1 MQFCDSDCRIWQN
14 NRCGTNGKRRV
25 HELVQFNSFY
35 NDPNNRQILEVINT
49 PTGAVTIFEPS
60 KDDVNKIMQLKEM
73 VDAFN
78 QENTDENLLDING
91 TTILKELI
99 PLLTDLEIDP
109 DMTDE
114 EMAQIIE
121 NPTVEL
127 SLITS
132 VLSSVVTNIYT
143 LMIMNFKN
151 NLELRNMVDQTE
163 EISDSA
169 LAMFIS
175 KQSKT
180 DEGRKQIEEINKQS
194 DKIVKM
200 ETAIKQA
207 EEKEKTNAKPEEESQ
222 TSEKQAG

>member
-1 MQFCDSDCRIWQN
+1 M
-14 NRCGTNGKRRV
+14 
-25 HELVQFNSFY
+25 VQFNSFY

-78 QENTDENLLDING
+78 QENVDENLLDING

-109 DMTDE
+109 DRTVE

-207 EEKEKTNAKPEEESQ
+207 EEKTNAKPEEESQ

>member
-1 MQFCDSDCRIWQN
+1 M
-14 NRCGTNGKRRV
+14 
-25 HELVQFNSFY
+25 VQFNSFY

-78 QENTDENLLDING
+78 QENADENLLDING

-207 EEKEKTNAKPEEESQ
+207 EEKANAKPEEESQ

>member
-1 MQFCDSDCRIWQN
+1 M
-14 NRCGTNGKRRV
+14 
-25 HELVQFNSFY
+25 VQFNSFY

-78 QENTDENLLDING
+78 QENVDENLLDING

-143 LMIMNFKN
+143 LMIMNIKN

-207 EEKEKTNAKPEEESQ
+207 EEKTNAKPEEESQ

>member
-1 MQFCDSDCRIWQN
+1 MWYERETESTQ
-14 NRCGTNGKRRV
+14 
-25 HELVQFNSFY
+25 LVQFNSFY

-78 QENTDENLLDING
+78 QENADENLLDING
-91 TTILKELI
+91 ATILKELI

>member
-1 MQFCDSDCRIWQN
+1 M
-14 NRCGTNGKRRV
+14 
-25 HELVQFNSFY
+25 VQFNSFY

-78 QENTDENLLDING
+78 QENVDENLLDING

-207 EEKEKTNAKPEEESQ
+207 EENANANAKPEEESQ

>member
-1 MQFCDSDCRIWQN
+1 M
-14 NRCGTNGKRRV
+14 
-25 HELVQFNSFY
+25 VQFNSFY

-78 QENTDENLLDING
+78 QENADENLLDING

-194 DKIVKM
+194 EKIGKM

-207 EEKEKTNAKPEEESQ
+207 EEKANAKPEEESQ

>member
-1 MQFCDSDCRIWQN
+1 MVRT
-14 NRCGTNGKRRV
+14 GNG
-25 HELVQFNSFY
+25 EYTLVQFNSFY

-78 QENTDENLLDING
+78 QKNVDENLLDING

>member
-1 MQFCDSDCRIWQN
+1 M
-14 NRCGTNGKRRV
+14 
-25 HELVQFNSFY
+25 VQFNSFY

-78 QENTDENLLDING
+78 QENADENLLDING

>member
-1 MQFCDSDCRIWQN
+1 
-14 NRCGTNGKRRV
+14 
-25 HELVQFNSFY
+25 
-35 NDPNNRQILEVINT
+35 
-49 PTGAVTIFEPS
+49 
-60 KDDVNKIMQLKEM
+60 
-73 VDAFN
+73 
-78 QENTDENLLDING
+78 QENADENLLDING

-200 ETAIKQA
+200 ETAI
-207 EEKEKTNAKPEEESQ
+207 
-222 TSEKQAG
+222 

>member
-1 MQFCDSDCRIWQN
+1 M
-14 NRCGTNGKRRV
+14 
-25 HELVQFNSFY
+25 VQFNSFY
-35 NDPNNRQILEVINT
+35 NDPNNQQILEVINT

>member
-1 MQFCDSDCRIWQN
+1 M
-14 NRCGTNGKRRV
+14 
-25 HELVQFNSFY
+25 VQFNSFY

-78 QENTDENLLDING
+78 QENADENLLDING

-127 SLITS
+127 SLVTS

>member
-1 MQFCDSDCRIWQN
+1 MWYERETESTQ
-14 NRCGTNGKRRV
+14 
-25 HELVQFNSFY
+25 LVQFNSFY

-78 QENTDENLLDING
+78 QENADENLLDING

-194 DKIVKM
+194 EKIVKM

-207 EEKEKTNAKPEEESQ
+207 EEKANAKPEEESQ

>member
-1 MQFCDSDCRIWQN
+1 M
-14 NRCGTNGKRRV
+14 
-25 HELVQFNSFY
+25 VQFNSFY

-78 QENTDENLLDING
+78 QENADENLLDING

-207 EEKEKTNAKPEEESQ
+207 EENANAKPEEESQ

>member
-1 MQFCDSDCRIWQN
+1 M
-14 NRCGTNGKRRV
+14 
-25 HELVQFNSFY
+25 VQFNSFY

-78 QENTDENLLDING
+78 QENADENLLDING

-114 EMAQIIE
+114 EIAQIIE

-194 DKIVKM
+194 EKIVKM

-207 EEKEKTNAKPEEESQ
+207 EEKANAKPEEESQ

>member
-1 MQFCDSDCRIWQN
+1 M
-14 NRCGTNGKRRV
+14 
-25 HELVQFNSFY
+25 VQFNSFY

-78 QENTDENLLDING
+78 QENVDENLLDING

-151 NLELRNMVDQTE
+151 NLELPNMVDQTE

-207 EEKEKTNAKPEEESQ
+207 EEKTNAKPEEESQ

>member
-1 MQFCDSDCRIWQN
+1 M
-14 NRCGTNGKRRV
+14 
-25 HELVQFNSFY
+25 VQFNSFY

-78 QENTDENLLDING
+78 QENADENLLDING

-109 DMTDE
+109 EMTDE
-114 EMAQIIE
+114 EMAQIVE

>member
-1 MQFCDSDCRIWQN
+1 MWYERETESTQ
-14 NRCGTNGKRRV
+14 
-25 HELVQFNSFY
+25 LVQFNSFY

-78 QENTDENLLDING
+78 QENVDENLLDING

-207 EEKEKTNAKPEEESQ
+207 EEKTNAKPEEESQ

>member
-1 MQFCDSDCRIWQN
+1 MVRT
-14 NRCGTNGKRRV
+14 GNG
-25 HELVQFNSFY
+25 EYTLVQFNSFY

-78 QENTDENLLDING
+78 QENVDENLLDING

-207 EEKEKTNAKPEEESQ
+207 EEKANAKPEEESQ

>member
-1 MQFCDSDCRIWQN
+1 MVRT
-14 NRCGTNGKRRV
+14 GNG
-25 HELVQFNSFY
+25 EYTLVQFNSFY

-78 QENTDENLLDING
+78 QENVDENLLDING

-207 EEKEKTNAKPEEESQ
+207 EEKTNAKPEEESQ
-222 TSEKQAG
+222 TSEK

>member
-1 MQFCDSDCRIWQN
+1 M
-14 NRCGTNGKRRV
+14 
-25 HELVQFNSFY
+25 VQFNSFY

-78 QENTDENLLDING
+78 QENADENLLDING

-99 PLLTDLEIDP
+99 PLLTDLEIDSE
-109 DMTDE
+109 MTDE

-207 EEKEKTNAKPEEESQ
+207 EEKTNANPEEESQ

>member
-1 MQFCDSDCRIWQN
+1 M
-14 NRCGTNGKRRV
+14 
-25 HELVQFNSFY
+25 VQFNSFY

-78 QENTDENLLDING
+78 QENVDENLLDING

-207 EEKEKTNAKPEEESQ
+207 EEKTNAKPEEESQ

>member
-1 MQFCDSDCRIWQN
+1 M
-14 NRCGTNGKRRV
+14 
-25 HELVQFNSFY
+25 VQFNSFY

-78 QENTDENLLDING
+78 QENVDENLLDING

-194 DKIVKM
+194 EKIVKM

-207 EEKEKTNAKPEEESQ
+207 EEKANAKPEEESQ

>member
-1 MQFCDSDCRIWQN
+1 M
-14 NRCGTNGKRRV
+14 
-25 HELVQFNSFY
+25 VQFNSFY

-78 QENTDENLLDING
+78 QENADENLLDING

-222 TSEKQAG
+222 TSEKQAS

>member
-1 MQFCDSDCRIWQN
+1 MVRT
-14 NRCGTNGKRRV
+14 GNG
-25 HELVQFNSFY
+25 EYTLVQFNSFY

-78 QENTDENLLDING
+78 QENVDENLLDING

-194 DKIVKM
+194 EKIVKM

-207 EEKEKTNAKPEEESQ
+207 EEKANAKPEEESQ

>member
-1 MQFCDSDCRIWQN
+1 MVRT
-14 NRCGTNGKRRV
+14 GNG
-25 HELVQFNSFY
+25 EYTLVQFNSFY

-78 QENTDENLLDING
+78 QENADENLLDING

-180 DEGRKQIEEINKQS
+180 DEGRKQIEEINRQS

>member
-1 MQFCDSDCRIWQN
+1 MVRT
-14 NRCGTNGKRRV
+14 GNG
-25 HELVQFNSFY
+25 EYTLVQFNSFY

-78 QENTDENLLDING
+78 QENADENLLDING

-207 EEKEKTNAKPEEESQ
+207 EEKTNAKPEEESQ

>member
-1 MQFCDSDCRIWQN
+1 M
-14 NRCGTNGKRRV
+14 
-25 HELVQFNSFY
+25 VQFNSFY

-78 QENTDENLLDING
+78 QENADENLLDING

-109 DMTDE
+109 EMTDE

-200 ETAIKQA
+200 EAAIKQA

>member
-1 MQFCDSDCRIWQN
+1 MWYERETESTQ
-14 NRCGTNGKRRV
+14 
-25 HELVQFNSFY
+25 LVQFNSFY

-78 QENTDENLLDING
+78 QENADENLLDING

-207 EEKEKTNAKPEEESQ
+207 EEKTNAKPEEESQ

>member
-1 MQFCDSDCRIWQN
+1 M
-14 NRCGTNGKRRV
+14 
-25 HELVQFNSFY
+25 VQFNSFY

-78 QENTDENLLDING
+78 QENVDENLLDING

-175 KQSKT
+175 KQYKT

-207 EEKEKTNAKPEEESQ
+207 EEKTNAKPEEESQ

>member
-1 MQFCDSDCRIWQN
+1 
-14 NRCGTNGKRRV
+14 
-25 HELVQFNSFY
+25 LVQFNSFY

>member
-1 MQFCDSDCRIWQN
+1 MVRT
-14 NRCGTNGKRRV
+14 GNG
-25 HELVQFNSFY
+25 EYTLVQFNSFY

-78 QENTDENLLDING
+78 QENADENLLDING

-194 DKIVKM
+194 EKIVKM

-207 EEKEKTNAKPEEESQ
+207 EEKANAKPEEESQ

>member
-1 MQFCDSDCRIWQN
+1 MWYERETESTQ
-14 NRCGTNGKRRV
+14 
-25 HELVQFNSFY
+25 LVQFNSFY

-78 QENTDENLLDING
+78 QENADENLLDING

-207 EEKEKTNAKPEEESQ
+207 EEKEKENANAKPEEESQ
-222 TSEKQAG
+222 TSKK

>member
-1 MQFCDSDCRIWQN
+1 M
-14 NRCGTNGKRRV
+14 
-25 HELVQFNSFY
+25 VQFNSFY

-78 QENTDENLLDING
+78 QENADENLLDING

-207 EEKEKTNAKPEEESQ
+207 EEKTNAKPEEESQ
-222 TSEKQAG
+222 TSKK

>member
-1 MQFCDSDCRIWQN
+1 MWYERETESTQ
-14 NRCGTNGKRRV
+14 
-25 HELVQFNSFY
+25 LVQFNSFY

-60 KDDVNKIMQLKEM
+60 KDDVDKIMQLKEM

-78 QENTDENLLDING
+78 QENADENLLDING

>member
-1 MQFCDSDCRIWQN
+1 MVRT
-14 NRCGTNGKRRV
+14 GNG
-25 HELVQFNSFY
+25 EYTLVQFNSFY

-78 QENTDENLLDING
+78 QENADENLLDING

-114 EMAQIIE
+114 EIAQIIE

-194 DKIVKM
+194 EKIVKM

-207 EEKEKTNAKPEEESQ
+207 EEKANAKPEEESQ

>member
-1 MQFCDSDCRIWQN
+1 M
-14 NRCGTNGKRRV
+14 
-25 HELVQFNSFY
+25 VQFNSFY

-78 QENTDENLLDING
+78 QENADENLLDING

-109 DMTDE
+109 EMTDE

>member
-1 MQFCDSDCRIWQN
+1 M
-14 NRCGTNGKRRV
+14 
-25 HELVQFNSFY
+25 VQFNSFY

-78 QENTDENLLDING
+78 QENADENLLDING

-109 DMTDE
+109 EMTDE

-207 EEKEKTNAKPEEESQ
+207 EEKTNAKPEEESQ

>member
-1 MQFCDSDCRIWQN
+1 M
-14 NRCGTNGKRRV
+14 
-25 HELVQFNSFY
+25 VQFNSFY

-78 QENTDENLLDING
+78 QENVDENLLDING

-207 EEKEKTNAKPEEESQ
+207 EEKANAKPEEESQ

>member
-1 MQFCDSDCRIWQN
+1 MVRT
-14 NRCGTNGKRRV
+14 GNG
-25 HELVQFNSFY
+25 EYTLVQFNSFY

>member
-1 MQFCDSDCRIWQN
+1 MVRTGN
-14 NRCGTNGKRRV
+14 VEYT
-25 HELVQFNSFY
+25 LVQFNSFY

-78 QENTDENLLDING
+78 QENVDENLLDING

-207 EEKEKTNAKPEEESQ
+207 EEKTNAKPEEESQ